1 MSRPARANPPAPHLM
16 THHHRRRGFT
26 VVELLVSIAIVLI
39 LATAIFAVLK
49 QARNRAQTV
58 KRLNNVRTA
67 GTILLGK
74 AFDMNGR
81 CAFFAGGQSGGF
93 DLRPYNIVR
102 DALGI
107 PRGTNDVCET
117 MHWDVVQQPPQVP
130 LHWNC
135 LAINFQNV
143 PEFGIFW
150 KDESIEFS
158 GGTYNV
164 KSLLV
169 SSIPRPSSY
178 PLLIDSSQA
187 DGKEIF
193 RIRESGAEYVG
204 LRNNGKANAYFFD
217 GSSRS
222 MDKADLKNAGFTKA
236 YDNSVQPPKVVQ
248 LR

>member
-1 MSRPARANPPAPHLM
+1 MNRP
-16 THHHRRRGFT
+16 RRPRGFT
-26 VVELLVSIAIVLI
+26 VVELLVSIAIVVI

-58 KRLNNVRTA
+58 KRLNNIRTS
-67 GTILLGK
+67 GSILLGK
-74 AFDMNGR
+74 AQDMNGR
-81 CAFFAGGQSGGF
+81 ASFFAGGQSGGF

-107 PRGTNDVCET
+107 PRGAKDVCEI
-117 MHWDVVQQPPQVP
+117 MHWDVIQRPPDGN

-135 LAINFQNV
+135 YAVNFQNV
-143 PEFGIFW
+143 PDLQIFW
-150 KDESIEFS
+150 KQEAIEFS

-169 SSIPRPSSY
+169 SAISRPSSY

-187 DGKEIF
+187 DGREIF
-193 RIRESGAEYVG
+193 RINESGAEYVG

-222 MDKADLKNAGFTKA
+222 MDKAELKAAGFTRA
-236 YDNSVQPPKVVQ
+236 YDNSVNPPKVVQ